1 LGNNQEKH
9 HFMHAGYTYEPLSA
23 VKERDKAKNDLAAA
37 KGITLISIPFWW
49 DGKMERYQS
58 TKIKQIQL

>member
-1 LGNNQEKH
+1 
-9 HFMHAGYTYEPLSA
+9 MPAGYTYEPLSA